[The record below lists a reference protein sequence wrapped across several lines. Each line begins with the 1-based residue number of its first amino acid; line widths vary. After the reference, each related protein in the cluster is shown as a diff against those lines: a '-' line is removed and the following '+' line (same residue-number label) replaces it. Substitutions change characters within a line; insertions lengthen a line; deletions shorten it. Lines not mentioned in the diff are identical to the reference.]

1 MTTRSIVVNGDLGS
15 GKSTVSKAIAQ
26 RLGIRRISVG
36 DMYRSIAQER
46 GMSAL
51 ELNLHSEIDNDV
63 DAYIDQLQADIAKTH
78 EQLVVDSRL
87 AWFFFSDAF
96 KVHLITDPA
105 VAAQRVLARP
115 GDDVETYSSA
125 REAEESLRRRSE
137 SERVR
142 FLRKYGADKARLRNY
157 DIIVDTTRAGPD
169 EAADEIVRAY
179 KSPGGFGGSSPR
191 ASTAI
196 ASEAPPGRSP
206 FLLLDPARVYPSTS
220 ISDLRGLW
228 DSDADFVSSVGGSGL
243 RALSPLTVAYT
254 GTYFYVVD
262 GHRRLSAA
270 LQNDFPLVPG
280 FLLAERDEL
289 VVGDLDAR
297 EYFES
302 EVTLKNLYD
311 WEATHGTRLPVPP
324 HLAGSA
330 QGMAADYDGHGRR

>member
-1 MTTRSIVVNGDLGS
+1 MTARSIVVNGDLGS

-26 RLGIRRISVG
+26 RLGIRRVSVG
-36 DMYRSIAQER
+36 DLYRSIAQER

-63 DAYIDQLQADIAKTH
+63 DAYIDQLQADIATTH

-105 VAAQRVLARP
+105 VAAERVLARP
-115 GDDVETYSSA
+115 GDEVETYSSA
-125 REAEESLRRRSE
+125 QEAQQSLHRRSE

-157 DIIVDTTRAGPD
+157 DIIVDTTRAGAD
-169 EAADEIVRAY
+169 EAADEIVHAY
-179 KSPGGFGGSSPR
+179 KSAV
-191 ASTAI
+191 ASG
-196 ASEAPPGRSP
+196 APPARSP

-220 ISDLRGLW
+220 VSGLRGLW
-228 DSDADFVSSVGGSGL
+228 DSDAEFVSSVGGSGL
-243 RALSPLTVAYT
+243 RDLSPLAVAYT

-270 LQNDFPLVPG
+270 LQSDFRLVPG

-297 EYFES
+297 AYFES
-302 EVTLKNLYD
+302 EVTLKGLYD
-311 WEATHGTRLPVPP
+311 WEAAHGTRLAAPP
-324 HLAGSA
+324 HLDGNA
-330 QGMAADYDGHGRR
+330 QGAAADYDGRRRR